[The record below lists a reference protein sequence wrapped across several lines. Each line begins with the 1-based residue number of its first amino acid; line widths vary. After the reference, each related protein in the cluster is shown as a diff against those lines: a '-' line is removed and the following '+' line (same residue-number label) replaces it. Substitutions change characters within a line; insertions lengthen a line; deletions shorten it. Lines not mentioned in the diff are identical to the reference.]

1 LGQAGQ
7 TEIEQNVLEE
17 TQKNKGKNVMFYLT
31 SFFQLKSIKDVMLYS
46 AIALHSTTS
55 TGLSNNP

>member
-1 LGQAGQ
+1 LRGRGEQEASGHFRQRPKRLGQAGQ

-31 SFFQLKSIKDVMLYS
+31 SFFP
-46 AIALHSTTS
+46 T
-55 TGLSNNP
+55 